1 MPKTL
6 KWGQEY
12 SVLLDVGALTDQFI
26 LGGYTT
32 TTTRTNLV
40 TNPNFETNTTN
51 WSAVQAGT
59 TLTRITTDDYIGTA
73 SLQIDVSGLVANA
86 RAQTS
91 TTNRIPVT
99 AGLAYMISA
108 WVKVPTGQPSVSLR
122 IRTAEYTGAGVNQQS
137 QISAATVV
145 SDTDSWVRLS
155 FADTPISGTETML
168 IGIEISNAPGSA
180 RQWLL
185 DAVLFEQSSSLLPYF
200 DGTYADTY
208 TGYTLTTQ
216 SWTGTADA
224 STSTATYGLNTS
236 IYGSTLD
243 GTDTLDGSTDFVDA
257 TEYILAVAIQRG
269 RGAQTEQFQPGT
281 CRILADD
288 RASGRL
294 FDPANTAS
302 TWYEGDFDLA
312 PRRAIK
318 VLAGTAELFVGAI
331 TDLDITYEMPNLSF
345 ASIIAADGLYELSR
359 TSLTAFTPSSQLT
372 SARVTAI
379 LDRAEV
385 AYSTAL
391 RDIATGVATCGTVA
405 YPDNTNTLTALQAVA
420 VAEDGRLFANRR
432 NQIVFDPRI
441 DFTFSTTIASFGG
454 TATNEIPI
462 LSIGVAYGQETL
474 FNRVQVDVEG
484 GTAAQVAAD
493 STSQGKYGVQTL
505 SFSNVPLNDLAAGSA
520 LAQNLLDKYKE
531 PIIRFN
537 EISTSLN
544 ACGSA
549 LWPTVL
555 ALDVGDIIN
564 VTKTYTTGLPLTRT
578 DSVFIESVNH
588 DITTSD
594 HRIRFGLGQAQLLT
608 AFILDQDQLDDVDV
622 GLA

>member
-6 KWGQEY
+6 KWGQAY
-12 SVLLDVGALTDQFI
+12 SVLLDVGA
-26 LGGYTT
+26 
-32 TTTRTNLV
+32 
-40 TNPNFETNTTN
+40 
-51 WSAVQAGT
+51 
-59 TLTRITTDDYIGTA
+59 
-73 SLQIDVSGLVANA
+73 
-86 RAQTS
+86 
-91 TTNRIPVT
+91 
-99 AGLAYMISA
+99 
-108 WVKVPTGQPSVSLR
+108 
-122 IRTAEYTGAGVNQQS
+122 
-137 QISAATVV
+137 
-145 SDTDSWVRLS
+145 
-155 FADTPISGTETML
+155 
-168 IGIEISNAPGSA
+168 
-180 RQWLL
+180 
-185 DAVLFEQSSSLLPYF
+185 
-200 DGTYADTY
+200 
-208 TGYTLTTQ
+208 
-216 SWTGTADA
+216 TADA
-224 STSTATYGLNTS
+224 FTLDS
-236 IYGSTLD
+236 STLD
-243 GTDTLDGSTDFVDA
+243 GTDVLDGSTDFVDA
-257 TEYILAVAIQRG
+257 TEYVLSVAIQRG
-269 RGAQTEQFQPGT
+269 RGSQTEQFQPGT

-302 TWYEGDFDLA
+302 EWYEGNFDLA

-331 TDLDITYEMPNLSF
+331 TDLDISYEMPNLSF

-372 SARVTAI
+372 SARVSAI
-379 LDRAEV
+379 LDRTEV

-420 VAEDGRLFANRR
+420 VAEDGRLFANRK

-441 DFTFSTTIASFGG
+441 DFTFSTAIASFGG

-505 SFSNVPLNDLAAGSA
+505 SFSNVPLNTLAAGSA

-531 PIIRFN
+531 PVIRFN

-555 ALDVGDIIN
+555 ALDVGDVIN

-608 AFILDQDQLDDVDV
+608 AFILDQSQLDDVDV
-622 GLA
+622 GLQ